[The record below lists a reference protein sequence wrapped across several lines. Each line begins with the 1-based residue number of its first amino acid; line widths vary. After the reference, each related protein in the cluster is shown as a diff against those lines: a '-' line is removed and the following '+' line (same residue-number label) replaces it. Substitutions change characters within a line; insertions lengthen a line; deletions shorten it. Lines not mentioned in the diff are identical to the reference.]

1 MSYNEKLDEALTL
14 LQELKST
21 TSRTLENHRQQL
33 ANDLQLIAGL
43 SALLENHT
51 AALKSHQSL
60 LESLASKAG
69 IKVGVTDPDVPPE
82 ASGPIN

>member
-1 MSYNEKLDEALTL
+1 MSKGNEKLDEALTL

-51 AALKSHQSL
+51 AALNSHQSL
-60 LESLASKAG
+60 LESIGA
-69 IKVGVTDPDVPPE
+69 KVGIPVTVADPEQPP
-82 ASGPIN
+82 SGPIN